1 MENASYLRLKNIELG
16 YTFDKKLLSF
26 MRNCT
31 VRLYGNIQNAFTIT
45 NYKGFDPE
53 MEVGET
59 RAQAYP
65 QVRIY
70 TIGLNVNF

>member
-1 MENASYLRLKNIELG
+1 MG
-16 YTFDKKLLSF
+16 
-26 MRNCT
+26 NCT
-31 VRLYGNIQNAFTIT
+31 ARLYGNIQNAFTIT

-53 MEVGET
+53 QEVGET
-59 RAQAYP
+59 RAQAFP

>member
-1 MENASYLRLKNIELG
+1 MG
-16 YTFDKKLLSF
+16 
-26 MRNCT
+26 NCT
-31 VRLYGNIQNAFTIT
+31 ARLYGNIQNAFTIT

-53 MEVGET
+53 QEVGET
-59 RAQAYP
+59 RAQAFT